1 MHMDFSLEF
10 FSFFFFMLNV
20 QNFIDVSF
28 ISFLPTSS
36 SPNFL
41 FLTLFTLTRRLV
53 YYSLVVLGSG
63 WGAVSLL
70 RKLDTSQYNTV
81 VVSPRNYF
89 LFTPLL
95 PSVTTGSLDSRS
107 ILTPIKYFLRFRPFG
122 VKFVEAEATQIDAQS
137 KTVEI
142 KDNSEITGEVAVTR
156 LPYDYLVISVGAE
169 NQTFGIPGVRDHAL
183 FLKEIWDAKK
193 IRTRLMDCIETAAF
207 PGQPEKEIS
216 RLLHM
221 VVVGGGPTG
230 VEYAGELH
238 DFLVDEVRKWYPEIA
253 TKVKITLI
261 EALPNILPMFS
272 RDMIEYTEQ
281 SFEELNIDVLTNT
294 MVKEVFQ
301 KHLVVKD
308 RQGTLSE
315 VP

>member
-1 MHMDFSLEF
+1 
-10 FSFFFFMLNV
+10 
-20 QNFIDVSF
+20 
-28 ISFLPTSS
+28 
-36 SPNFL
+36 
-41 FLTLFTLTRRLV
+41 
-53 YYSLVVLGSG
+53 
-63 WGAVSLL
+63 
-70 RKLDTSQYNTV
+70 
-81 VVSPRNYF
+81 
-89 LFTPLL
+89 
-95 PSVTTGSLDSRS
+95 
-107 ILTPIKYFLRFRPFG
+107 
-122 VKFVEAEATQIDAQS
+122 
-137 KTVEI
+137 
-142 KDNSEITGEVAVTR
+142 
-156 LPYDYLVISVGAE
+156 
-169 NQTFGIPGVRDHAL
+169 
-183 FLKEIWDAKK
+183 
-193 IRTRLMDCIETAAF
+193 MDCIETAAF